1 MTAANGS
8 LRRAR
13 RSSALQMTAVLCISN
28 QTPSADEHPRNPAYY
43 PVGGS
48 VPRTLIRHRAT
59 SVSLLTGSSSLFP
72 LSGLLYFLP
81 CLMAA
86 TSAIIGKFVSPPLQS
101 HEITRNFTRDTL
113 SAAEVPVQG
122 AASRFPE
129 AIRVLASTIICTF
142 NCNVLLLSTLTRL
155 WLFPLVCLFLS
166 SASNSARFPY
176 RAKHPLSRQ
185 PRIISWKFRSM
196 EMIVH

>member
-13 RSSALQMTAVLCISN
+13 GGSALQMTAVLCISN
-28 QTPSADEHPRNPAYY
+28 QTPSSDEHPRNPAPPY
-43 PVGGS
+43 PVGGD

-101 HEITRNFTRDTL
+101 HEITRNFTRIHF
-113 SAAEVPVQG
+113 SEAEVRVQG
-122 AASRFPE
+122 VASKFQGP
-129 AIRVLASTIICTF
+129 IRTLVSTIICTF
-142 NCNVLLLSTLTRL
+142 NRKVLLLSTLTRL
-155 WLFPLVCLFLS
+155 WLPISLNLPFPVQRLKLCPISLS
-166 SASNSARFPY
+166 CQASFAQAAENN
-176 RAKHPLSRQ
+176 
-185 PRIISWKFRSM
+185 
-196 EMIVH
+196 